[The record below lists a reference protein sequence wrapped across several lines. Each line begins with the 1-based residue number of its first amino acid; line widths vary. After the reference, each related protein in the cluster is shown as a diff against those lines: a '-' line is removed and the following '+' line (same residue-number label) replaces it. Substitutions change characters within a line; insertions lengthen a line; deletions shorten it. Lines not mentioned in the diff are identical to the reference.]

1 MHGVRKAVGISNAK
15 RRWFQGEGESATK
28 SVLAVPPVSF
38 TVALDS
44 SRLVY
49 DCHVIVLCRRRDWG
63 GGAEKEGWQIRTSEH
78 GQHSN
83 KHSAHLIQYI
93 QLEVWAVKRDVGIKA
108 AS

>member
-38 TVALDS
+38 SVALDS

-63 GGAEKEGWQIRTSEH
+63 GGAEKEGQRRRDGRYAPVSTDNIATSI
-78 GQHSN
+78 QHT
-83 KHSAHLIQYI
+83 
-93 QLEVWAVKRDVGIKA
+93 
-108 AS
+108 